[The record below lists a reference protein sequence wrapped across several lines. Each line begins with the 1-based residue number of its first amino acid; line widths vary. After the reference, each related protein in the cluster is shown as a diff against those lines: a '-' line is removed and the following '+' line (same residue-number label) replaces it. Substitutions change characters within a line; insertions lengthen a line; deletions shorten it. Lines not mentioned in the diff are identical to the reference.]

1 MRNLLSRRRL
11 LVGTAASVAVI
22 AVACAAPTQ
31 ATQRLPV
38 LGYQVQGDA
47 TALIDA
53 SARALGSVGVDGVNI
68 SPDGSGVDAPGA
80 AARGQLAA
88 AHAHGLPAEYLVG
101 NFNATTN
108 DFDESAAN
116 RLLSSAANIDNVVS
130 TLSNAVSSQGWDG
143 VSIDVESL
151 AARDTDGLARFVTS
165 LRRALPA
172 GKTISIAVTT
182 YTNTADY
189 AANGWDLP
197 TLGPLVDRVVLM
209 AYDEHSNSS
218 GPGPVGELSWQSAG
232 LDALTSQVAPG
243 KVDLGVAGYGYSWK
257 PTGAVTQLSDQ
268 GARDLASADGA
279 TTTFDSTTGEWNAT
293 LSDGTVLWWSDA
305 QSLAA
310 RRTLAAVK
318 GIHGLAVWD
327 LGLSDTIQP

>member
-1 MRNLLSRRRL
+1 MRNLLSRRCR
-11 LVGTAASVAVI
+11 LVGTAASAAVI
-22 AVACAAPTQ
+22 AVACTAPTQ

-53 SARALGSVGVDGVNI
+53 SAPALGSVGVDGVNI
-68 SPDGSGVDAPGA
+68 SPAGSGVDAPGA
-80 AARGQLAA
+80 TAHGQLAA
-88 AHAHGLPAEYLVG
+88 AHAHGLPAELLVG
-101 NFNATTN
+101 NFNATTD

-116 RLLSSAANIDNVVS
+116 RLLSSAANIDNVV
-130 TLSNAVSSQGWDG
+130 TALGNAVSSQGWDG
-143 VSIDVESL
+143 VSIDMESL
-151 AARDTDGLARFVTS
+151 AARDTDGLTRFVTA

-172 GKTISIAVTT
+172 RKTISIAVTT
-182 YTNTADY
+182 YTDTADY

-197 TLGPLVDRVVLM
+197 ALGQLVDRVVLM

-218 GPGPVGELSWQSAG
+218 DPGPVGELSWQSAG

-268 GARDLASADGA
+268 GARDLASSDGA
-279 TTTFDSTTGEWNAT
+279 TTTFDSTAGEWNAT

-305 QSLAA
+305 RSLTA
-310 RRTLAAVK
+310 RRTLAAAK